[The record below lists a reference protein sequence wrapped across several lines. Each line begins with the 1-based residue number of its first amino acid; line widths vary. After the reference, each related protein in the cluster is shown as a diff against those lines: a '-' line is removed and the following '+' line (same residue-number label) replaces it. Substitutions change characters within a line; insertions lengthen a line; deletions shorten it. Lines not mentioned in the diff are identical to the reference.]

1 MENTRDKSL
10 LPEISFSRI
19 SPWWHKEN
27 EIDIV
32 AVDDDKKKYFLQNA
46 SGKTMLMR
54 KIYFLC

>member
-1 MENTRDKSL
+1 MENMRDKSL

-32 AVDDDKKKYFLQNA
+32 AVDDDKKKYFCRMQVE
-46 SGKTMLMR
+46 R
-54 KIYFLC
+54 QC